1 MNRQY
6 YGSQNKVDFRR
17 PNRSFTNTVSR
28 SSHEDTQTF
37 RMGHNTNESSPVQES
52 DPEKGGNPTR
62 RRIALAVS
70 LT

>member
-52 DPEKGGNPTR
+52 DSEKGGNPTR